1 MAQATGPA
9 RRRSS
14 RPQAVAGGPEP
25 NNIIKKARRRPPAAE
40 IRACKHACGAS
51 KIRHANRDPA
61 RRRRGGNTFPDRWPP
76 RRAERLSPTGVYLPC
91 RRNHPARAVHAKT
104 PPPRQI
110 HSLTLANNMARA
122 FSAIFLLLG
131 ASLHADLVPIPDS
144 PFSIECPPRWKVVS
158 GRPEETRGE
167 YYPGKGIES
176 EAGHIHI
183 YKRLSKTVSDAIDDT
198 RQNYKKMESRDSHK
212 MPVLLKTEPFVTDRG
227 PFWTD
232 CIFRIQNR

>member
-61 RRRRGGNTFPDRWPP
+61 RRRRGGNTFPDRWRP

-110 HSLTLANNMARA
+110 HSLTFARKICLRRQPILKATPTAKEYGVKRCGGGPRRPCSRNIQRPRLLRPQPRTAKPLATAN
-122 FSAIFLLLG
+122 IFQRCG
-131 ASLHADLVPIPDS
+131 V
-144 PFSIECPPRWKVVS
+144 K
-158 GRPEETRGE
+158 
-167 YYPGKGIES
+167 
-176 EAGHIHI
+176 
-183 YKRLSKTVSDAIDDT
+183 
-198 RQNYKKMESRDSHK
+198 
-212 MPVLLKTEPFVTDRG
+212 
-227 PFWTD
+227 
-232 CIFRIQNR
+232 